1 VSPPG
6 ALSPIGRKL
15 GVGVKFPWHQ
25 SHRPELKCIGI
36 CRTRIVDLGQ
46 VNMSAYN
53 FVRSGLN
60 FTNFFWFNAQRIL
73 LVNAV

>member
-1 VSPPG
+1 MSPPG

-15 GVGVKFPWHQ
+15 GVGVKFPWHKVTW
-25 SHRPELKCIGI
+25 PELKCIGI
-36 CRTRIVDLGQ
+36 RRMRIVDLGQ

-60 FTNFFWFNAQRIL
+60 FTKFFWFNAQRIL
-73 LVNAV
+73 LLNAI